1 MSARAPRR
9 ATIVLAVVAIASTAL
24 LVGVAAGALRMFS
37 AQAAPVQ
44 GQGQGAL
51 TSQDRTTTPFRRI
64 SVDVRM
70 KVIVGTGSQTSVT
83 VEAQPDL
90 LPLITTEVRGDQL
103 VVEVAPPG
111 VSSAEPITLTV
122 QMPELDAITL
132 GEGAAATVEDMGGPL
147 AVDVSAGA
155 TIIAIGGVE
164 SLAVTASGG
173 AVAKLGDLPAGSAVV
188 TLTGGSSAELHV
200 TGAVTGTADAG
211 STLVLTQKPGSVDVK
226 TTGGATVQ
234 GG

>member
-1 MSARAPRR
+1 MPARAPRR
-9 ATIVLAVVAIASTAL
+9 ATIVLVIVAVASTT
-24 LVGVAAGALRMFS
+24 LVIGVAACAVSLLTS
-37 AQAAPVQ
+37 PATPVP
-44 GQGQGAL
+44 GQGAV
-51 TSQDRTTTPFRRI
+51 TSEDRTTTPFRQI
-64 SVDVRM
+64 SVGVGM

-83 VEAQPDL
+83 LEAQPNL
-90 LPLITTEVRGDQL
+90 LPLITIEVQGDRL
-103 VVEVAPPG
+103 VVEAAPPG
-111 VSSAEPITLTV
+111 VTSTVPITLTI

-132 GEGAAATVEDMGGPL
+132 GEGATATVEDMGGPL

-164 SLAVTASGG
+164 SLDVTASAG
-173 AVAKLGDLPAGSAVV
+173 AVAKLGDLPAGSAAVA
-188 TLTGGSSAELHV
+188 LTGGSSAELHV

>member
-1 MSARAPRR
+1 MPARASRR
-9 ATIVLAVVAIASTAL
+9 ATIVLAIVAVASTVLVIGVVAGAVSMLTAP
-24 LVGVAAGALRMFS
+24 
-37 AQAAPVQ
+37 AAPVP
-44 GQGQGAL
+44 GQGAV
-51 TSQDRTTTPFRRI
+51 TSEDRTATPFRQI
-64 SVDVRM
+64 SVNVGM
-70 KVIVGTGSQTSVT
+70 KVIVGTGRDTSVT
-83 VEAQPDL
+83 LEAQQNL

-111 VSSAEPITLTV
+111 VTSTEPITLTIQV
-122 QMPELDAITL
+122 PELDSITL
-132 GEGAAATVEDMGGPL
+132 GAGVTGTVEDMGGPL

-164 SLAVTASGG
+164 SLALRASAG
-173 AVAKLGDLPAGSAVV
+173 AVAKLGDLPAGSAAVA
-188 TLTGGSSAELHV
+188 LTGGSSAELHV

>member
-1 MSARAPRR
+1 MPARAPRR
-9 ATIVLAVVAIASTAL
+9 ATLVLAVVAVASTAL
-24 LVGVAAGALRMFS
+24 VIGVVAAAVSMLT

-44 GQGQGAL
+44 GQKAV
-51 TSQDRTTTPFRRI
+51 TSEDRTTTPFRQI
-64 SVDVRM
+64 SVAVGM

-83 VEAQPDL
+83 LEAPPNL
-90 LPLITTEVRGDQL
+90 LPLITTEVQGDRL
-103 VVEVAPPG
+103 VVEAASPG

-155 TIIAIGGVE
+155 TILAIGGVE